1 MNDASIMLYCTSVQV
16 VVTKDTD
23 PPMSAVLADIDY
35 DDILNQ
41 VPIAEAVRYYGAH
54 NLLTNMETKDIKD
67 YLQP

>member
-1 MNDASIMLYCTSVQV
+1 MIKIELFCRDIQV
-16 VVTKDTD
+16 LSTGVTD
-23 PPMSAVLADIDY
+23 PPMRAILTDIDY
-35 DDILNQ
+35 DDILGQ